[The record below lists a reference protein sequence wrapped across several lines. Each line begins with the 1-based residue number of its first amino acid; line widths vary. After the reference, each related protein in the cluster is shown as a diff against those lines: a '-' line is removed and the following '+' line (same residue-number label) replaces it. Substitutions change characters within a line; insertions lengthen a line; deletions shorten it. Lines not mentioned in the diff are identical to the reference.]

1 MVKEKGHVE
10 MNILLSV
17 NARNEKNGYVFG
29 YVIKKQG
36 KTAAEH
42 TSIRTDKGR
51 DSLKTLQLEEIIDG
65 LAKLRGLVEH
75 EDVLT
80 IEIENRWVYEWLEL
94 EREQQKYIQQ
104 IDKVF
109 DILNTL
115 DCKYRFLHNET
126 PQVNL
131 LLDKGVQKEKVKLL
145 SSVEMMEGLL

>member
-1 MVKEKGHVE
+1 
-10 MNILLSV
+10 MNVLLSV
-17 NARNEKNGYVFG
+17 NARNEKNGYEFG

-36 KTAAEH
+36 KTVAEH

-94 EREQQKYIQQ
+94 EREQQKYIQYT
-104 IDKVF
+104 DKVF
-109 DILNTL
+109 DILDTL

-145 SSVEMMEGLL
+145 SSVEIMEGLL

>member
-1 MVKEKGHVE
+1 
-10 MNILLSV
+10 MNVLLSV
-17 NARNEKNGYVFG
+17 NARNEKNGHVFG

-36 KTAAEH
+36 KTVAEH

-94 EREQQKYIQQ
+94 EREQQKYIQYT
-104 IDKVF
+104 DKVF
-109 DILNTL
+109 DILDTL

-131 LLDKGVQKEKVKLL
+131 LLDKGVQKERVKLL

>member
-1 MVKEKGHVE
+1 
-10 MNILLSV
+10 MNVLLSV
-17 NARNEKNGYVFG
+17 NARNEKNRYVFG

-36 KTAAEH
+36 KTVAEH

-51 DSLKTLQLEEIIDG
+51 DSLKILQLEEIIDG

-75 EDVLT
+75 DDVLT

-94 EREQQKYIQQ
+94 EREQQKYIQYT
-104 IDKVF
+104 DKVF
-109 DILNTL
+109 DILDTL

-131 LLDKGVQKEKVKLL
+131 LLDRGVQKEKVKLL

>member
-1 MVKEKGHVE
+1 
-10 MNILLSV
+10 MNVLLSV

-36 KTAAEH
+36 KTVAEH
-42 TSIRTDKGR
+42 TSIKTDKGR
-51 DSLKTLQLEEIIDG
+51 DSLKTVQLEEIIDG

-75 EDVLT
+75 DDVLT
-80 IEIENRWVYEWLEL
+80 IEMENRWVYEWLEL
-94 EREQQKYIQQ
+94 EREQQKYIQYT
-104 IDKVF
+104 DKVF
-109 DILNTL
+109 DILDTL

-131 LLDKGVQKEKVKLL
+131 LLDMGVQKERVKLL

>member
-1 MVKEKGHVE
+1 

-36 KTAAEH
+36 KIVAEH
-42 TSIRTDKGR
+42 ASIRTDKGR

-94 EREQQKYIQQ
+94 EREQQKYIQYT
-104 IDKVF
+104 DKVF
-109 DILNTL
+109 DILDTL
-115 DCKYRFLHNET
+115 DCKYRFLHNVT

>member
-1 MVKEKGHVE
+1 
-10 MNILLSV
+10 MNVLLSV

-36 KTAAEH
+36 KTLAEH

-94 EREQQKYIQQ
+94 EREQQKYLQYT
-104 IDKVF
+104 DKVF
-109 DILNTL
+109 DILDTL

-131 LLDKGVQKEKVKLL
+131 MLDKGVQKEKVKLL

>member
-1 MVKEKGHVE
+1 
-10 MNILLSV
+10 MNVLLSV

-36 KTAAEH
+36 KTVAEH

-51 DSLKTLQLEEIIDG
+51 DSLKTLQLEEIING

-75 EDVLT
+75 DDVLT
-80 IEIENRWVYEWLEL
+80 IEMENRWVYEWLEL
-94 EREQQKYIQQ
+94 EREQQKYIQY

-109 DILNTL
+109 DILDTL

-131 LLDKGVQKEKVKLL
+131 LLDRGVQKERVKLL
-145 SSVEMMEGLL
+145 SSIEMMEGLL

>member
-1 MVKEKGHVE
+1 
-10 MNILLSV
+10 MNVLLSV

-36 KTAAEH
+36 KTVAEH

-51 DSLKTLQLEEIIDG
+51 ESLKTLQLEEIING

-94 EREQQKYIQQ
+94 EREQQKYIQYT
-104 IDKVF
+104 DKVF
-109 DILNTL
+109 DILDTL

>member
-1 MVKEKGHVE
+1 
-10 MNILLSV
+10 MNVLLSV

-36 KTAAEH
+36 KIVAEH

-75 EDVLT
+75 DDVLT
-80 IEIENRWVYEWLEL
+80 IEMENRWVYEWLEL
-94 EREQQKYIQQ
+94 GREQQKYIQY

-109 DILNTL
+109 DILDTL

-131 LLDKGVQKEKVKLL
+131 LLDRGVQKERVKLL
-145 SSVEMMEGLL
+145 SSIEMMEGLL

>member
-1 MVKEKGHVE
+1 
-10 MNILLSV
+10 MNVLLSV

-36 KTAAEH
+36 KTVAEH

-80 IEIENRWVYEWLEL
+80 IEMENRWVYEWLEL
-94 EREQQKYIQQ
+94 EREQQKYIQYT
-104 IDKVF
+104 DKVF
-109 DILNTL
+109 DILDTL

-131 LLDKGVQKEKVKLL
+131 LLDKGVQKERVKLL

>member
-1 MVKEKGHVE
+1 
-10 MNILLSV
+10 MNVLLSV

-36 KTAAEH
+36 KTVAEH

-94 EREQQKYIQQ
+94 EREQQNYIKY

-109 DILNTL
+109 DILDTL

>member
-1 MVKEKGHVE
+1 
-10 MNILLSV
+10 MNVLLSV

-36 KTAAEH
+36 KTVAEH
-42 TSIRTDKGR
+42 TSIKTNKGR
-51 DSLKTLQLEEIIDG
+51 DSLKILQLEEIING

-94 EREQQKYIQQ
+94 EREQQKYIQYT
-104 IDKVF
+104 DKVF
-109 DILNTL
+109 DILDTL

-131 LLDKGVQKEKVKLL
+131 LLDMGVQKERVKLL

>member
-1 MVKEKGHVE
+1 
-10 MNILLSV
+10 MNVLLSV

-36 KTAAEH
+36 KTVAEH

-94 EREQQKYIQQ
+94 EREQQKYIQYT
-104 IDKVF
+104 DKVF
-109 DILNTL
+109 DILDTL

>member
-1 MVKEKGHVE
+1 
-10 MNILLSV
+10 MNVLLSV

-36 KTAAEH
+36 KTVAEH

-80 IEIENRWVYEWLEL
+80 IEMGNRWVYEWLEL
-94 EREQQKYIQQ
+94 EREQQKYVKY

-109 DILNTL
+109 DILDTL

-131 LLDKGVQKEKVKLL
+131 LLDRGVQKEKVKLL
-145 SSVEMMEGLL
+145 SSIEMMEGLL

>member
-1 MVKEKGHVE
+1 
-10 MNILLSV
+10 MNVLLSV

-36 KTAAEH
+36 KTVAEH
-42 TSIRTDKGR
+42 TSIRTDKER

-109 DILNTL
+109 DILDTL

-126 PQVNL
+126 PRVNL
-131 LLDKGVQKEKVKLL
+131 LLDMGVQKERVELL

>member
-1 MVKEKGHVE
+1 
-10 MNILLSV
+10 MNVLLSV

-36 KTAAEH
+36 KTVAEH

-94 EREQQKYIQQ
+94 EREQQKYIQYT
-104 IDKVF
+104 DKVF
-109 DILNTL
+109 DILDTL

-131 LLDKGVQKEKVKLL
+131 LLDMGVQKERVKLL

>member
-1 MVKEKGHVE
+1 
-10 MNILLSV
+10 MNVLLSV

-36 KTAAEH
+36 KTVAEH

>member
-1 MVKEKGHVE
+1 
-10 MNILLSV
+10 MNVLLSV
-17 NARNEKNGYVFG
+17 NARNKKNGYVFG

-36 KTAAEH
+36 KTVAEH

-94 EREQQKYIQQ
+94 EREQQKYIQYT
-104 IDKVF
+104 DKVF
-109 DILNTL
+109 DILDTL

>member
-1 MVKEKGHVE
+1 
-10 MNILLSV
+10 MNVLLSV

-36 KTAAEH
+36 KTVAEH

-51 DSLKTLQLEEIIDG
+51 DSLKILQLEEIIDG

-104 IDKVF
+104 IGKVF
-109 DILNTL
+109 DILDTL

-131 LLDKGVQKEKVKLL
+131 LLDRGVQKERVKLL
-145 SSVEMMEGLL
+145 SSIEMMEGLL

>member
-1 MVKEKGHVE
+1 

-36 KTAAEH
+36 KIVAEH

-51 DSLKTLQLEEIIDG
+51 DSLKTLQFEEIING

-75 EDVLT
+75 DDVLT
-80 IEIENRWVYEWLEL
+80 IEMENRWVYEWLEL
-94 EREQQKYIQQ
+94 EREQQKYIQY

-109 DILNTL
+109 DILDTL

-131 LLDKGVQKEKVKLL
+131 LLDRGVQKERVKLL

>member
-1 MVKEKGHVE
+1 

-17 NARNEKNGYVFG
+17 NARNEKNGYEFG

-36 KTAAEH
+36 KTVAEH

-94 EREQQKYIQQ
+94 EREQQKYIQYT
-104 IDKVF
+104 DKVF
-109 DILNTL
+109 DILDTL

-131 LLDKGVQKEKVKLL
+131 LLDMGVQKERVKLL

>member
-1 MVKEKGHVE
+1 

-36 KTAAEH
+36 KTVAEH

-51 DSLKTLQLEEIIDG
+51 DSLKTLQLEEIING

-94 EREQQKYIQQ
+94 EREQQKYIQYT
-104 IDKVF
+104 DKVF
-109 DILNTL
+109 DILDTL
-115 DCKYRFLHNET
+115 DCRYRFLHNET

>member
-1 MVKEKGHVE
+1 
-10 MNILLSV
+10 MNVLLSV

-36 KTAAEH
+36 KTVAEH

-65 LAKLRGLVEH
+65 LAKLRGLVDH
-75 EDVLT
+75 DDILT
-80 IEIENRWVYEWLEL
+80 IEIENRWVYEWLKL

-109 DILNTL
+109 DILDTL

-131 LLDKGVQKEKVKLL
+131 LLNKGVQKEKVKLL
-145 SSVEMMEGLL
+145 SSIEMMEGLL

>member
-1 MVKEKGHVE
+1 
-10 MNILLSV
+10 MNVLLSV
-17 NARNEKNGYVFG
+17 NARNEKNGYIFG

-36 KTAAEH
+36 KTVAEH

-51 DSLKTLQLEEIIDG
+51 ESLKTLQLEEIIDG

-80 IEIENRWVYEWLEL
+80 IEMENRWVYEWLEL
-94 EREQQKYIQQ
+94 EREQQKYIQY

-109 DILNTL
+109 DILDTL

-131 LLDKGVQKEKVKLL
+131 LLDMGVQKERVKLL

>member
-1 MVKEKGHVE
+1 
-10 MNILLSV
+10 MNVLLSV

-36 KTAAEH
+36 KTVAEH

-51 DSLKTLQLEEIIDG
+51 DSLKTLQLEEIING

-94 EREQQKYIQQ
+94 EREQQKYIQYT
-104 IDKVF
+104 DKVF
-109 DILNTL
+109 DILDTL

-131 LLDKGVQKEKVKLL
+131 LLDKGVQKERVKLL

>member
-1 MVKEKGHVE
+1 
-10 MNILLSV
+10 MNVLLSV

-36 KTAAEH
+36 KTVAEH

-80 IEIENRWVYEWLEL
+80 IEIENRWVYEWLKL
-94 EREQQKYIQQ
+94 ERGQQKYIQYT
-104 IDKVF
+104 DKVF
-109 DILNTL
+109 DILDTL

-131 LLDKGVQKEKVKLL
+131 LLDMGVQKERVKLL
-145 SSVEMMEGLL
+145 SSVEMMGGLL

>member
-1 MVKEKGHVE
+1 
-10 MNILLSV
+10 MNVLLSV

-36 KTAAEH
+36 KTVAEH

-65 LAKLRGLVEH
+65 LAKLRGFVEH
-75 EDVLT
+75 DDVLT

-109 DILNTL
+109 DILDTL

-131 LLDKGVQKEKVKLL
+131 LLDRGVQKERVKLL
-145 SSVEMMEGLL
+145 SSIEMMEGLL

>member
-1 MVKEKGHVE
+1 
-10 MNILLSV
+10 MNVLLSV

-36 KTAAEH
+36 KTVAEH
-42 TSIRTDKGR
+42 TSIKTDKGR

-80 IEIENRWVYEWLEL
+80 IEVENRWVYEWLEL
-94 EREQQKYIQQ
+94 EREQQKYIQYT
-104 IDKVF
+104 DKVF
-109 DILNTL
+109 DILDTL

-131 LLDKGVQKEKVKLL
+131 LLDKGVQKERVKLL

>member
-1 MVKEKGHVE
+1 
-10 MNILLSV
+10 MNVLLSV
-17 NARNEKNGYVFG
+17 NARKEKNGYVFG

-36 KTAAEH
+36 KTVAEH

-94 EREQQKYIQQ
+94 EREQQNYIKYT
-104 IDKVF
+104 DKVF
-109 DILNTL
+109 DILDTL

>member
-1 MVKEKGHVE
+1 
-10 MNILLSV
+10 MNVLLSV

-36 KTAAEH
+36 KTVAEH
-42 TSIRTDKGR
+42 TSIRTNKGR

-80 IEIENRWVYEWLEL
+80 IEMENRWVYEWLEL

-109 DILNTL
+109 DILDTL

-131 LLDKGVQKEKVKLL
+131 LLDMGVQKERVKLL

>member
-1 MVKEKGHVE
+1 
-10 MNILLSV
+10 MNVLLSV

-36 KTAAEH
+36 KTVAEH

-51 DSLKTLQLEEIIDG
+51 DSLKTLQLEEIING

-94 EREQQKYIQQ
+94 EREQQKYIQYT
-104 IDKVF
+104 DKVF
-109 DILNTL
+109 DILDTL

-131 LLDKGVQKEKVKLL
+131 LLDMGVQKERVKLL

>member
-1 MVKEKGHVE
+1 
-10 MNILLSV
+10 MNVLLSV
-17 NARNEKNGYVFG
+17 NARNKKNGYVFG

-36 KTAAEH
+36 KTVAEH

-51 DSLKTLQLEEIIDG
+51 ESLKTLQLEEIIDG

-94 EREQQKYIQQ
+94 EREQQNYIKYT
-104 IDKVF
+104 DKVF
-109 DILNTL
+109 DILDTL

>member
-1 MVKEKGHVE
+1 
-10 MNILLSV
+10 MNVLLSV

-36 KTAAEH
+36 KTVAEH

-75 EDVLT
+75 DDVLT

-94 EREQQKYIQQ
+94 EREQQKYIQYT
-104 IDKVF
+104 DKVF
-109 DILNTL
+109 DILDTL

-131 LLDKGVQKEKVKLL
+131 LLDRGVQKEKVKLL

>member
-1 MVKEKGHVE
+1 
-10 MNILLSV
+10 MNVLLSV

-36 KTAAEH
+36 KTVAEH

-94 EREQQKYIQQ
+94 ERGQQKYIQYT
-104 IDKVF
+104 DKVF
-109 DILNTL
+109 DILDTL

-131 LLDKGVQKEKVKLL
+131 LLDRGVQKEKVKLL

>member
-1 MVKEKGHVE
+1 
-10 MNILLSV
+10 MNVLLSV

-36 KTAAEH
+36 KTVAEH

-80 IEIENRWVYEWLEL
+80 IEIENRWVYGWLEL
-94 EREQQKYIQQ
+94 EREQQKYIQYT
-104 IDKVF
+104 DKVF
-109 DILNTL
+109 DILDTL

-131 LLDKGVQKEKVKLL
+131 LLDKGVQKERVKLL

>member
-1 MVKEKGHVE
+1 

-36 KTAAEH
+36 KTVAEH

-94 EREQQKYIQQ
+94 EREQQKYIQYT
-104 IDKVF
+104 DKVF
-109 DILNTL
+109 DILDTL

-131 LLDKGVQKEKVKLL
+131 LLDMGVQKEKVKLL

>member
-1 MVKEKGHVE
+1 
-10 MNILLSV
+10 MNVLLSV

-36 KTAAEH
+36 KIVAEH

-94 EREQQKYIQQ
+94 EREQQKYIQYT
-104 IDKVF
+104 DKVF
-109 DILNTL
+109 DILDTL

-131 LLDKGVQKEKVKLL
+131 LLDRGVQKERVKLL

>member
-1 MVKEKGHVE
+1 
-10 MNILLSV
+10 MNVLLSV

-36 KTAAEH
+36 KTVAEH

-94 EREQQKYIQQ
+94 EREQPKYIQY

-109 DILNTL
+109 DILDTL

>member
-1 MVKEKGHVE
+1 
-10 MNILLSV
+10 MNVLLSV

-36 KTAAEH
+36 KTVAEH

-75 EDVLT
+75 KDVLT

-94 EREQQKYIQQ
+94 EREQQKYMKY

-109 DILNTL
+109 DILDTL

>member
-1 MVKEKGHVE
+1 
-10 MNILLSV
+10 MNVLLSV

-36 KTAAEH
+36 KTVAEH

-94 EREQQKYIQQ
+94 ERGQQKYIQYT
-104 IDKVF
+104 DKVF
-109 DILNTL
+109 DILDTL

-131 LLDKGVQKEKVKLL
+131 LLDKGVQKERVKLL